1 MIAIHLEVAH
11 CKATQ
16 LTALVCLKYRWDFV
30 VIQAQSQEPSF
41 PPSQVATQTY
51 PYAQILV
58 DSIAA
63 NDSCTEPVFFM
74 TRKNGDAN
82 NASFYPILGTY
93 LGMQWRLRQS
103 YLEMGLTHNEQ
114 LHQWNV
120 LEKSIIIT

>member
-16 LTALVCLKYRWDFV
+16 LTALVCLKYPNRVDFFV

-58 DSIAA
+58 DSL
-63 NDSCTEPVFFM
+63 SRM
-74 TRKNGDAN
+74 
-82 NASFYPILGTY
+82 IL
-93 LGMQWRLRQS
+93 
-103 YLEMGLTHNEQ
+103 
-114 LHQWNV
+114 V
-120 LEKSIIIT
+120 LNLYFL